1 MLTIDRIKE
10 AAETLK
16 GVALHTELIHSPVF
30 SEESGNQV
38 YLKPENL
45 QLTGAF
51 KLRGAYFK
59 ISTLSDEEKTRG
71 LISSSAGNH
80 AQGVA
85 YAAKKLGVSATIV
98 MPKNTPLIKIEAT
111 RRYGAD
117 VVLAGDFYD
126 EAYAEARRLKQ
137 EKGHVFIHP
146 FDDEDVMAGQ
156 GTIALEILQDL
167 KSVDAILVPIGGGGL
182 IAGIATTVKA
192 LRPDVQVIGVE
203 PEGACAMK
211 KSVEA
216 GHIISMGKVDT
227 IADGVAV
234 KNPGEKTF
242 EIIRNL
248 VDDIITVPDTGLMES
263 FLLLL
268 ERHKLVAENSG
279 VLALAALHELGSKG
293 WNVVPVVSGGNI
305 DVVTM
310 SAMIDNGLVRRGRIC
325 CFSVDLP
332 DEPGQLLAVSN
343 ILAQENANIIKLDH
357 NQFKSLDRLKEV
369 QLEVTVETNGHA
381 HVGSILG
388 ALESRGYQV
397 ERIY

>member
-1 MLTIDRIKE
+1 MLTIDRIKD
-10 AAETLK
+10 AANTLEN
-16 GVALHTELIHSPVF
+16 VVLHTELIHSPVF

-59 ISTLSDEEKTRG
+59 MANLNDAEKACG
-71 LISSSAGNH
+71 VISSSAGNH

-85 YAAKKLGVSATIV
+85 LAAQKLGVKATIV

-111 RRYGAD
+111 RRYGAS

-126 EAYAEARRLKQ
+126 EAYAEARRLEK

-146 FDDEDVMAGQ
+146 FDDEEVMAGQ
-156 GTIALEILQDL
+156 GTIGLEILQDL
-167 KSVDAILVPIGGGGL
+167 EHVDAILVPIGGGGL
-182 IAGIATTVKA
+182 IAGIATAVKA
-192 LRPDVQVIGVE
+192 LRPEVKVIGVE

-211 KSVEA
+211 KSLEA
-216 GHIISMGKVDT
+216 GRIVPMKKVDT

-234 KNPGEKTF
+234 KNPGVKTF
-242 EIIRNL
+242 EIIRDL

-325 CFSVDLP
+325 CFSVNLP

-343 ILAQENANIIKLDH
+343 ILSDENANIIKLDH

-388 ALESRGYQV
+388 ALEQHGYQV
-397 ERIY
+397 DRIY

>member
-1 MLTIDRIKE
+1 MLTIDRIK
-10 AAETLK
+10 AAAKTLD

-30 SEESGNQV
+30 SEESGNNV
-38 YLKPENL
+38 FLKPENL

-59 ISTLSDEEKTRG
+59 IARLSDEEKVRG

-85 YAAKKLGVSATIV
+85 FAAKKLGVEATIV

-111 RRYGAD
+111 RRYGAK

-126 EAYAEARRLKQ
+126 EAYAEARRL
-137 EKGHVFIHP
+137 EKENGYVFIHP

-156 GTIALEILQDL
+156 GTIGLEILQDL
-167 KSVDAILVPIGGGGL
+167 ETVDAILVPIGGGGL
-182 IAGIATTVKA
+182 IAGIATAVKA
-192 LRPDVQVIGVE
+192 LRPEVKVIGVE

-211 KSVEA
+211 KSIEA
-216 GHIISMGKVDT
+216 GHIVPMKKVDT

-234 KNPGEKTF
+234 KNPGVKTF

-279 VLALAALHELGSKG
+279 VLALAALQELGAKG

-325 CFSVDLP
+325 CFSVNLP
-332 DEPGQLLAVSN
+332 DEPGQLLAVSK
-343 ILAQENANIIKLDH
+343 ILSDENANIIKLDH

-369 QLEVTVETNGHA
+369 QLEVTVETNGHS

-397 ERIY
+397 KRIY

>member
-1 MLTIDRIKE
+1 MLTIDRINE
-10 AAETLK
+10 ASGILSN
-16 GVALHTELIHSPVF
+16 VALHTELIHSPVF
-30 SEESGNQV
+30 SEESGNTV
-38 YLKPENL
+38 FIKPENL

-59 ISTLSDEEKTRG
+59 MAYLSVEEKTRG
-71 LISSSAGNH
+71 VISSSAGNH

-85 YAAKKLGVSATIV
+85 FAAKKLGVKATIV

-111 RRYGAD
+111 RRYGAE
-117 VVLAGDFYD
+117 VVLAGDVYD
-126 EAYAEARRLKQ
+126 EAYAEARRL
-137 EKGHVFIHP
+137 EKEQGLVFIHP

-156 GTIALEILQDL
+156 GTIGLEILQDL
-167 KSVDAILVPIGGGGL
+167 EDVDAILVPIGGGGL
-182 IAGIATTVKA
+182 IAGIVTAVKA
-192 LRPDVQVIGVE
+192 LRPDVKVIGVE

-211 KSVEA
+211 KSLEA
-216 GHIISMGKVDT
+216 GHIVSMKKVDT

-242 EIIRNL
+242 KIIRNL
-248 VDDIITVPDTGLMES
+248 VDDIITVPDTGLMEA

-279 VLALAALHELGSKG
+279 VLTLAALSQLGSKG

-332 DEPGQLLAVSN
+332 DEPGQLLAVSK
-343 ILAQENANIIKLDH
+343 ILSEENANIIKLDH

-381 HVGSILG
+381 HVGRILG
-388 ALESRGYQV
+388 ALETHGYEV
-397 ERIY
+397 DRIY

>member
-1 MLTIDRIKE
+1 MLTIDKIRA
-10 AAETLK
+10 AAETLN
-16 GVALHTELIHSPVF
+16 GVTLHTELIHSPVF

-59 ISTLSDEEKTRG
+59 IANLSDEEKARG

-85 YAAKKLGVSATIV
+85 FAARKLGVSATIV
-98 MPKNTPLIKIEAT
+98 MPRTTPLIKVEAT
-111 RRYGAD
+111 RRYGAE
-117 VVLAGDFYD
+117 VLLAGDFYD
-126 EAYAEARRLKQ
+126 EAYAEARRLEK
-137 EKGHVFIHP
+137 EKGYVFIHP

-156 GTIALEILQDL
+156 GTIGLEILQDL
-167 KSVDAILVPIGGGGL
+167 ETVDAILVPVGGGGL
-182 IAGIATTVKA
+182 IAGIATAVKA
-192 LRPDVQVIGVE
+192 LRPDVKVIGVE

-211 KSVEA
+211 KSLEA
-216 GHIISMGKVDT
+216 GRIVPMKKVDT

-234 KNPGEKTF
+234 KNPGVKTF

-279 VLALAALHELGSKG
+279 VLALAALHELGSRG

-332 DEPGQLLAVSN
+332 DEPGQLLAVSQ
-343 ILAQENANIIKLDH
+343 ILAEQNANIIKLDH

-369 QLEVTVETNGHA
+369 RLEVTVETNGHA
-381 HVGSILG
+381 HVGAILG
-388 ALESRGYQV
+388 ALEAHGYQV
-397 ERIY
+397 DRIY

>member
-1 MLTIDRIKE
+1 MLTIDRIKA
-10 AAETLK
+10 AAETLD

-30 SEESGNQV
+30 SEESGNNV
-38 YLKPENL
+38 FLKPENL

-59 ISTLSDEEKTRG
+59 IARLSDEEKACG

-85 YAAKKLGVSATIV
+85 FAAKKLGVEATIV

-111 RRYGAD
+111 RRYGAK

-126 EAYAEARRLKQ
+126 EAYAEARRL
-137 EKGHVFIHP
+137 EKENGYVFIHP

-156 GTIALEILQDL
+156 GTIGLEILQDL
-167 KSVDAILVPIGGGGL
+167 ETVDAILVPIGGGGL
-182 IAGIATTVKA
+182 IAGIATAVKA
-192 LRPDVQVIGVE
+192 LRPEVKVIGVE

-211 KSVEA
+211 KSIEA
-216 GHIISMGKVDT
+216 GHIVPMKKVDT

-234 KNPGEKTF
+234 KNPGVKTF

-279 VLALAALHELGSKG
+279 VLTLAALHELGPKG

-325 CFSVDLP
+325 CFSVNLP
-332 DEPGQLLAVSN
+332 DEPGQLLAVSK
-343 ILAQENANIIKLDH
+343 ILSDENANIIKLDH

-369 QLEVTVETNGHA
+369 QLEVTVETNGHS

-397 ERIY
+397 KRIY